1 MRRLIPVLLLM
12 CAVTLSIVLANST
25 IRIEGAPRPPL
36 RLLQVD
42 PDRGPRADAGIP
54 DATRWPTEAMAR
66 EIQKTLD
73 ALGALIAGASAIG
86 PKEVADLADA
96 KVSCDPLRP
105 ATLETIL
112 DEDSITVQRPPDKA
126 ATGRAREGTAGLAQE
141 LEALRSSLA
150 NHGAV
155 GVSLQIVGIEEAG
168 NVVTARVLFHAGA
181 PGAGNTP
188 GTIDSS
194 ATWETKWSLSPGAS
208 PRLLRIGAADFEEV
222 TGKSSIF
229 RNDTESIL
237 GREKVYAAQFVPG
250 VDYWLSRLESWIE
263 SDGFGHNGLAV
274 GDVNGDG
281 LDDLYVCDM
290 AGLPN
295 RLFIQ
300 QPDGTAKD
308 ASAEAGVDWLERSR
322 SALLL
327 DLDNDGDQDLVVA
340 TSVSVLFMANDGA
353 GRFKLASSLVVGE
366 DGRLAPPAGPVQPVR
381 SGGASGG
388 GAEEGHFSRAG
399 DLGTARPSNLV
410 MISAADYDNDGDLDI
425 HACSYHSSDEA
436 MQDFPIPIPYHDAQ
450 NGGAD
455 ALLQN
460 QGNLTFVDVTAA
472 SGMDAGNN
480 RFSFAAS
487 WEDYDDDGDQ
497 DLYVAND
504 FGRDNL
510 YRNDK
515 GRFADV
521 AAAAGVDDI
530 GPGMSASWGD
540 YDNDGRFDLYVAN
553 IFSPAGTRLAGE
565 RDFQPEAAG
574 AVREQYRRHA
584 RGNSLF
590 HNKGDGTFEDV
601 SEKTAVTMGRW
612 AWDSKFIDL
621 NNDGWEDLVSVNG
634 YFTRDSIEDLHDY
647 FWTTVVARSPLVSV
661 PRKDVGEYAAAWK
674 SLGRMIREGMS
685 LSGHEPDSVFLNMRG
700 GRFAFAP
707 ATAGL
712 DQPDDGRAAAV
723 TDWDGDG
730 DLDLWMMSRTGPRL
744 RFMRN
749 ALRHDGHWMA
759 IHLEGRSANRDAIG
773 ARVEVKLKDGGRRVR
788 SLYAGSGYLAQ
799 SSKWIHFGLGAA
811 TQVASLSVRWPDGRI
826 ENFGALIADRRY
838 RIRQGE
844 GKAVEM
850 SAPARPAPPGAT
862 DDPPAYRPDPDRARI
877 VFSSPGPAP
886 IITYV
891 RLDSTP
897 SRVMSGSP
905 LLVTLWGSDCPECM
919 DQLTAIKDRAGK
931 FAEAGLKV
939 LALNVDGLAG
949 EPADRAAAKRA
960 IEGIQFPF
968 EAGFADADL
977 IRKMD
982 ILMRKLMTLSRPLP
996 VPSSIFIDGNDLVA
1010 AVYRGPA
1017 DIDAL
1022 LADLPSLAVAGPKRL
1037 ALAVPFA
1044 GLRQTRGMP
1053 SLFETM
1059 DAVARGWTDAGYV
1072 DDAIRY
1078 YTRVLKIQPRRVQT
1092 LVDLGTA
1099 LAASGR
1105 AEEASARYR
1114 EVLAIEPD
1122 HVGAMNNLA
1131 SLLAGRGAT
1140 AEAIDLFRGALA
1152 KEPTNMFAL
1161 ENLATMLM
1169 AGGELKEAT
1178 ALLREALRLQ
1188 PDNRSVLNNLAVA
1201 VARGGNDDEAI
1212 ALYERLLVLEPGN
1225 VPAHINLGIAL
1236 MRKSRPD
1243 DALGHLKE
1251 AARLHPDYVEARYHY
1266 GVALLRAG
1274 KREDAASELSE
1285 AARVSPEH
1293 RMARYNLSIALAL
1306 LGRTD
1311 EAVARMAEALG
1322 ASSQMTPAALRLTWA
1337 LASGADPAL
1346 RDGARAVELSERAC
1360 AQARENPDCLDAMAA
1375 AYAEAGR
1382 FDEAVRAARAAL
1394 AGAEAKGPKEQ
1405 TEAIR
1410 ARLRSYQ
1417 AGRAWRQSGGAQP

>member
-1 MRRLIPVLLLM
+1 M
-12 CAVTLSIVLANST
+12 
-25 IRIEGAPRPPL
+25 
-36 RLLQVD
+36 
-42 PDRGPRADAGIP
+42 
-54 DATRWPTEAMAR
+54 
-66 EIQKTLD
+66 
-73 ALGALIAGASAIG
+73 
-86 PKEVADLADA
+86 
-96 KVSCDPLRP
+96 
-105 ATLETIL
+105 
-112 DEDSITVQRPPDKA
+112 
-126 ATGRAREGTAGLAQE
+126 
-141 LEALRSSLA
+141 
-150 NHGAV
+150 
-155 GVSLQIVGIEEAG
+155 
-168 NVVTARVLFHAGA
+168 TARALFHGGA
-181 PGAGNTP
+181 RGV
-188 GTIDSS
+188 IDQS
-194 ATWETKWSLSPGAS
+194 ATWETVWSLPPGAP
-208 PRLLRIGAADFEEV
+208 PRLRRIGVADFEEV
-222 TGKSSIF
+222 TARTAIF
-229 RNDTESIL
+229 RDETGSIL
-237 GREKVYAAQFVPG
+237 GHEGVHAAQFVPG

-263 SDGFGHNGLAV
+263 SDGFGHHGLAV

-366 DGRLAPPAGPVQPVR
+366 DGRLTAPAGPVQPVR
-381 SGGASGG
+381 SGGTYGG

-399 DLGTARPSNLV
+399 DLGTARASTIV
-410 MISAADYDNDGDLDI
+410 MISAADYDADGDLDI
-425 HACSYHSSDEA
+425 HACAYHANDGM

-460 QGNLTFVDVTAA
+460 QGGLRFVDVTAA
-472 SGMDAGNN
+472 SGMDASR
-480 RFSFAAS
+480 RFSFASS
-487 WEDYDDDGDQ
+487 WEDYDDDADQ

-510 YRNDK
+510 YRNDE
-515 GRFADV
+515 GRFEDV

-540 YDNDGRFDLYVAN
+540 YDNDGRLDLYVAN
-553 IFSPAGTRLAGE
+553 IFSPAGSRLAGV
-565 RDFQPEAAG
+565 RDYHPEAPG
-574 AVREQYRRHA
+574 EVREHYRRHA

-590 HNKGDGTFEDV
+590 RNKGDGTFEDV
-601 SEKTAVTMGRW
+601 SEKAAVTMGRW

-621 NNDGWEDLVSVNG
+621 NNDGWEDLISVNG
-634 YFTRDSIEDLHDY
+634 YFTRDRIEDLHDY
-647 FWTTVVARSPLVSV
+647 FWTSIVARSPLASV
-661 PRKDVGEYAAAWK
+661 PREEVGDYAAAWQ

-685 LSGHEPDSVFLNMRG
+685 LSGREPDSVFLNMRG

-707 ATAGL
+707 ATGGL

-723 TDWDGDG
+723 TDWDADG

-744 RFMRN
+744 RFLRN
-749 ALRHDGHWMA
+749 ALADGGHWLA
-759 IHLEGRSANRDAIG
+759 IHLEGRTANRDAIG
-773 ARVEVKLKDGGRRVR
+773 ARVEVRMMDGQRRVR

-811 TQVASLSVRWPDGRI
+811 TDVASLSVRWPGGETER
-826 ENFGALIADRRY
+826 FSGLVADRRY

-850 SAPARPAPPGAT
+850 PAPKRPAPPGRLSDA
-862 DDPPAYRPDPDRARI
+862 PAPPDPDRVRI

-886 IITYV
+886 MINYL
-891 RLDSTP
+891 RLDSAP
-897 SRVMSGSP
+897 SRAMSGNP
-905 LLVTLWGSDCPECM
+905 LLVTLWGSDCRECM
-919 DQLTAIKDRAGK
+919 DQLALMRDRAGK
-931 FAEAGLKV
+931 IDAAGLKV
-939 LALNVDGLAG
+939 LALNVDALAG
-949 EPADRAAAKRA
+949 GPADPAAAKAA
-960 IEGIQFPF
+960 IEGINFPF
-968 EAGFADADL
+968 ETEFADADL
-977 IRKMD
+977 IMKMD
-982 ILMRKLMTLSRPLP
+982 ILLRKLIALPRPLP
-996 VPSSIFIDGNDLVA
+996 IPSTIVIDGSDLVA

-1022 LADLPSLAVAGPKRL
+1022 LADLPALLVPGPKRL

-1059 DAVARGWTDAGYV
+1059 DAVARAWTEAGYTE
-1072 DDAIRY
+1072 DAIRY
-1078 YTRVLKIQPRRVQT
+1078 YTRVLKIQPRRVET
-1092 LVDLGTA
+1092 HFDLGTA

-1105 AEEASARYR
+1105 TDEAEARYR
-1114 EVLAIEPD
+1114 EMLTLAPD

-1131 SLLAGRGAT
+1131 SLLAGRGASG
-1140 AEAIDLFRGALA
+1140 EAIDLFRKALA
-1152 KEPTNMFAL
+1152 ADPVNMFAL
-1161 ENLATMLM
+1161 ENLATALM
-1169 AGGELKEAT
+1169 AAGDLKEAT
-1178 ALLREALRLQ
+1178 ALYREALRLQ

-1212 ALYERLLVLEPGN
+1212 ALYERLLVLEPGSI
-1225 VPAHINLGIAL
+1225 PAHINLGIAQ
-1236 MRKSRPD
+1236 MRRLRTD
-1243 DALGHLKE
+1243 DSLGHLKE
-1251 AARLHPDYVEARYHY
+1251 AVRLDPDYAEARYHY

-1274 KREDAASELSE
+1274 RREDAASELTE
-1285 AARVSPEH
+1285 AARLSPEH
-1293 RMARYNLSIALAL
+1293 SMARYNLSIALAL

-1311 EAVARMAEALG
+1311 EAVEQMGEALG
-1322 ASSQMTPAALRLTWA
+1322 APTKTTVAALRLTWA
-1337 LASGADPAL
+1337 LASGSDAAL
-1346 RDGARAVELSERAC
+1346 RDGARAVAIAERAC
-1360 AQARENPDCLDAMAA
+1360 AQARDNPDCLDAMAA

-1382 FDEAVRAARAAL
+1382 FGEAVRAARAAL
-1394 AGAEAKGPKEQ
+1394 VGAEATAPKEQ

-1410 ARLRSYQ
+1410 ARLRSYE
-1417 AGRAWRQSGGAQP
+1417 AGRAWRQSGGASP